1 MTRPEAPI
9 HAFRRR
15 LLQLIDERFEGRYTA
30 LAQRAGIPVSSMQ
43 HCVHTAKHLPGG
55 EHLMRM
61 AVALGVTVHELITG
75 DAAGRPEAAPGP
87 AAHVSLPVFRCIC
100 PGPCPL
106 AEPVPPVAAAHARA
120 VVPIALLRR
129 YRAHRFVAVEV
140 TPQLP
145 GAGWRVGAQ
154 LVVDWDARAPRWTA
168 LALLHDG
175 GHCRLGHVAPSGDRL
190 LFAARPDAAPA
201 LVSPEGRILGTVVA
215 GVTAL

>member
-75 DAAGRPEAAPGP
+75 DKEAWDKGA
-87 AAHVSLPVFRCIC
+87 RCRCGI
-100 PGPCPL
+100 
-106 AEPVPPVAAAHARA
+106 RS
-120 VVPIALLRR
+120 
-129 YRAHRFVAVEV
+129 
-140 TPQLP
+140 
-145 GAGWRVGAQ
+145 
-154 LVVDWDARAPRWTA
+154 
-168 LALLHDG
+168 
-175 GHCRLGHVAPSGDRL
+175 PS
-190 LFAARPDAAPA
+190 
-201 LVSPEGRILGTVVA
+201 
-215 GVTAL
+215 